1 VQIPP
6 GKQLAMPS
14 PIIFMKA
21 RKNHIE
27 IDGMRRAHIRD
38 AVALCDFLAHFEE
51 RVSFLHRFTASYFY
65 KTLPFNFTPQM
76 PIINF
81 GFQG

>member
-1 VQIPP
+1 
-6 GKQLAMPS
+6 MPS

-38 AVALCDFLAHFEE
+38 AVAVCDFLAHLEDA
-51 RVSFLHRFTASYFY
+51 VSLSHLFTASYMC
-65 KTLPFNFTPQM
+65 KGLIFNFYPT
-76 PIINF
+76 NANY
-81 GFQG
+81 